1 MNKPNF
7 TRITRNIRTGLQ
19 KHSPE
24 ILTGIGIAGMI
35 TTTVLAV
42 RATPKA
48 LILIEEEKQ
57 RLNEE
62 LQAEAENNNQEEYV
76 VLNTLNPVEFIC
88 TTWTC
93 YIPAAVTGVLSVACL
108 IGASSVNVRRNA
120 ALATAY
126 SLSESALKEYQE
138 KVIESIGEKKEKQ
151 IRDSIAKDKLER
163 DPVVNK
169 EVIIT
174 GRGETL
180 CYETITSRYF
190 KCDIEKLRKVENELN
205 KRLISEMYISLNEFY
220 YEIGLRP
227 TEVGN
232 DLGWN
237 IDDGLIDLQFS
248 SQLAEDGTPCLVI
261 DYHVVPRYDF
271 RTLL

>member
-1 MNKPNF
+1 MKKPDF
-7 TRITRNIRTGLQ
+7 SRIAKSVKVGLH

-42 RATPKA
+42 RVTPKA
-48 LILIEEEKQ
+48 LILIEEEK
-57 RLNEE
+57 RRKNAE
-62 LQAEAENNNQEEYV
+62 LLAEAKKNEQKNCARIEKLKPIELV
-76 VLNTLNPVEFIC
+76 R
-88 TTWTC
+88 TTWVC
-93 YIPAAVTGVLSVACL
+93 YIPATITGALSIACL
-108 IGASSVNVRRNA
+108 IGASSVNIRRNA
-120 ALATAY
+120 ALAAAY

-138 KVIESIGEKKEKQ
+138 KVIETIGEKKEQ
-151 IRDSIAKDKLER
+151 EIRDAVAKDKIQR

-180 CYETITSRYF
+180 CYDTITSRYF
-190 KCDIEKLRKVENELN
+190 KCDIEKLRRVENELN

-220 YEIGLRP
+220 YEIGLRS
-227 TEVGN
+227 TDIGD

-237 IDDGLIDLQFS
+237 LADGFINLEFS
-248 SQLAEDGTPCLVI
+248 SQLAEDETPCLVI
-261 DYHVVPRYDF
+261 GYRVAPRYDF
-271 RTLL
+271 RTLM

>member
-1 MNKPNF
+1 MKKPNLS
-7 TRITRNIRTGLQ
+7 RIAKSLQIGLQ

-48 LILIEEEKQ
+48 LILMEEEKRRQ
-57 RLNEE
+57 NSELLEE
-62 LQAEAENNNQEEYV
+62 AKKKEADCCARVDKLKPME
-76 VLNTLNPVEFIC
+76 LIR
-88 TTWTC
+88 TTWVC
-93 YIPAAVTGVLSVACL
+93 YIPAALTGVLSVSCL
-108 IGASSVNVRRNA
+108 IGASSVNIRRNA

-138 KVIESIGEKKEKQ
+138 KVIETIGEKKEQ
-151 IRDSIAKDKLER
+151 EIRDSIAKDKLKR
-163 DPVVNK
+163 DPVANK

-180 CYETITSRYF
+180 CYDTITSRYF
-190 KCDIEKLRKVENELN
+190 KCDIEKLRRVENELN
-205 KRLISEMYISLNEFY
+205 KRLISEMYISLNDFY
-220 YEIGLRP
+220 YEIGLRS
-227 TEVGN
+227 TDMGE

-237 IDDGLIDLQFS
+237 IGNGLINLEFS
-248 SQLAEDGTPCLVI
+248 SQLAEDETPCLVI
-261 DYHVVPRYDF
+261 GYRIAPRYDF
-271 RTLL
+271 RTLM

>member
-1 MNKPNF
+1 MKKPDF
-7 TRITRNIRTGLQ
+7 SRIAKSVKVGLH

-24 ILTGIGIAGMI
+24 ILTWVGIAGMI

-48 LILIEEEKQ
+48 LILIEEEKRRQ
-57 RLNEE
+57 NKELYEDAERKRLDSHPKVDQLKPIE
-62 LQAEAENNNQEEYV
+62 LV
-76 VLNTLNPVEFIC
+76 R

-93 YIPAAVTGVLSVACL
+93 YIPATITGALSIACL
-108 IGASSVNVRRNA
+108 IGASSVNIRRNA
-120 ALATAY
+120 ALAAAY

-138 KVIESIGEKKEKQ
+138 KVIETIGEKKEQ
-151 IRDSIAKDKLER
+151 EIRDAVAKDKIQR

-180 CYETITSRYF
+180 CYDTITSRYF
-190 KCDIEKLRKVENELN
+190 KCDIEKLRRVENELN

-220 YEIGLRP
+220 YEIGLRS
-227 TEVGN
+227 TDIGD

-237 IDDGLIDLQFS
+237 LADGFINLEFS
-248 SQLAEDGTPCLVI
+248 SQLAEDETPCLVI
-261 DYHVVPRYDF
+261 RYRVAPRYDF
-271 RTLL
+271 RTLM